1 MRKMS
6 DKERRMYPRLR
17 VRWAVSIQ
25 AADGLRQGEM
35 EDISL
40 GGAFIRCDK
49 PPRPYEKVLL
59 TYKDHSCNIKVLAQ
73 VAWTNHTSGSS
84 GDKPTGMGVQFV
96 QFLGTP
102 QPAESAES

>member
-1 MRKMS
+1 MS
-6 DKERRMYPRLR
+6 KKSGKERRTYPRLR

-49 PPRPYEKVLL
+49 PPRPNEKVLL
-59 TYKDHSCNIKVLAQ
+59 TYEDRSHNIKVLAQ
-73 VAWTNHTSGSS
+73 VAWTNRESESS
-84 GDKPTGMGVQFV
+84 EEKPNGMGVQFL
-96 QFLGTP
+96 QFFSTP
-102 QPAESAES
+102 QPGESPKS

>member
-6 DKERRMYPRLR
+6 GKERRKYPRIR
-17 VRWAVSIQ
+17 VKWAVSIQ

-40 GGAFIRCDK
+40 AGAFIRCDK
-49 PPRPYEKVLL
+49 PPRTNEKVLL
-59 TYKDHSCNIKVLAQ
+59 TYKNHSHNIKVLAQ

-84 GDKPTGMGVQFV
+84 GDKPTGMGVQFL

>member
-1 MRKMS
+1 MS
-6 DKERRMYPRLR
+6 GTERRKYPGVR

-40 GGAFIRCDK
+40 GGAFIRCEK
-49 PPRPYEKVLL
+49 PPGPNEKVLL
-59 TYKDHSCNIKVLAQ
+59 TYKDHSYNIKVLAQ
-73 VAWTNHTSGSS
+73 VAWTNDTSRSS
-84 GDKPTGMGVQFV
+84 GDKPTGMGVQFL

-102 QPAESAES
+102 LPSESSES

>member
-6 DKERRMYPRLR
+6 GKERRMYPRLR

-35 EDISL
+35 ENISL

-49 PPRPYEKVLL
+49 PPRSNEKVLL
-59 TYKDHSCNIKVLAQ
+59 TYKDHSHNMKVLAQ
-73 VAWTNHTSGSS
+73 VAWINRESGSG
-84 GDKPTGMGVQFV
+84 GDKPTGMGVQFL
-96 QFLGTP
+96 QFLGTTKP
-102 QPAESAES
+102 DEKSES

>member
-6 DKERRMYPRLR
+6 GKERRMYPRLR

-25 AADGLRQGEM
+25 VADGLRQGEM

-40 GGAFIRCDK
+40 GGAFIRCNK
-49 PPRPYEKVLL
+49 PPRANEKVLL
-59 TYKDHSCNIKVLAQ
+59 TYKDRSHNIKVLAQ
-73 VAWTNHTSGSS
+73 VAWTNRESGRS
-84 GDKPTGMGVQFV
+84 GDKPTGMGVQFL